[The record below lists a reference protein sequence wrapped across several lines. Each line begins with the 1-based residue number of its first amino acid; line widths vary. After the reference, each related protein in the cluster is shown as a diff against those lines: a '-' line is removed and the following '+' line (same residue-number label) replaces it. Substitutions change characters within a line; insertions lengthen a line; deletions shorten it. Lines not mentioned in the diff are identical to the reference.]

1 MRKIVSVM
9 VFGLLSGL
17 ASTAAMAQEMARE
30 SAPATMLEKSYQG
43 LPYLNGGVG
52 DEELAELQARQKD
65 YNLKLVFAEKGGSYL
80 ADVNLLV
87 LNTKGQAVFELA
99 SAGPILLTKLP
110 AGTYRVKVTAN
121 GQVQQTTLGVSAK
134 RRLERTF
141 IW

>member
-9 VFGLLSGL
+9 VFSLLSGL
-17 ASTAAMAQEMARE
+17 ASTAAMAQE

-52 DEELAELQARQKD
+52 DEELAELKARQKD